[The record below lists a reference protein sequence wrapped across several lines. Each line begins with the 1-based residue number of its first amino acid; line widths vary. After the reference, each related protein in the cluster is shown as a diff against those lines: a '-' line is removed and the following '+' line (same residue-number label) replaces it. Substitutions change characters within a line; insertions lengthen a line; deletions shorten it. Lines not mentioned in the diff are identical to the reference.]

1 MLNAVM
7 QQNELAI
14 KVSDDT
20 NDEATAKLKEEIAS
34 HFDQG
39 QGFQPRAPQ
48 IEAIVRMETM
58 ILELQQR

>member
-20 NDEATAKLKEEIAS
+20 DDEATTKLKEEIAS

-39 QGFQPRAPQ
+39 QGC
-48 IEAIVRMETM
+48 
-58 ILELQQR
+58 